1 VLERIGVVWERG
13 RMGGGGGGGG
23 FGWGGERAGRGGRGM
38 RERVRRR
45 AGGCEVIQGIGL
57 LVGWVEG
64 FRGD

>member
-1 VLERIGVVWERG
+1 
-13 RMGGGGGGGG
+13 
-23 FGWGGERAGRGGRGM
+23 M